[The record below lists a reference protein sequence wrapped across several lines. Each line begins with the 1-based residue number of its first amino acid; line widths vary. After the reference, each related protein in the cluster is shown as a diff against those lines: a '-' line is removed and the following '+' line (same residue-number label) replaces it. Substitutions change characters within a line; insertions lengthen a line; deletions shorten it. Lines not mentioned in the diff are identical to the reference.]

1 MGSRL
6 EAPIDTTVQVWLY
19 VGLCSED
26 VHAIEVSV
34 LRKILMFL
42 VAVGEV

>member
-19 VGLCSED
+19 VCLRSED
-26 VHAIEVSV
+26 VHAIEVII
-34 LRKILMFL
+34 LRKIIMFL